1 MICIAVVDDEKAI
14 CDELLFFLQEY
25 EMKFKAIFDISI
37 YYNGENLL
45 ADLEDDIHF
54 DLILLDIELAEING
68 VEVGRYIRN
77 KNQDY
82 LCQIIYI
89 SSKMGYAME
98 LFQVHPFHFLIKPIQ
113 KEMLFSCLEEY
124 VRLYSKKDF
133 FELTNKNIKKRIP
146 IEQIQYFESSGRKI
160 IVYCIN
166 ESYEFYGKLSD
177 LSEMRILK
185 NFLMIHKSFYVNISH
200 ISEYNYKSLTID
212 DDKTLPIS
220 QPNRTEVRRALLKNS
235 ANRFRKR

>member
-1 MICIAVVDDEKAI
+1 
-14 CDELLFFLQEY
+14 
-25 EMKFKAIFDISI
+25 
-37 YYNGENLL
+37 
-45 ADLEDDIHF
+45 
-54 DLILLDIELAEING
+54 
-68 VEVGRYIRN
+68 
-77 KNQDY
+77 
-82 LCQIIYI
+82 
-89 SSKMGYAME
+89 ME

-133 FELTNKNIKKRIP
+133 FELTNKNRKKRIP